1 MSSRPRTL
9 TREFGTALAVLAV
22 YVLTLL
28 APLHQAAGLQRD
40 LAALGYE
47 TQGSWSVCAPL
58 VDDGDGS
65 PRALVQVKC
74 PASGVG
80 KNELLAVLPAAIV
93 IAPRLDTA
101 VVLAF
106 MDAPHLASGPE
117 NRAGRSRAP
126 PVLA

>member
-80 KNELLAVLPAAIV
+80 KNELLAVLPTAIV

-106 MDAPHLASGPE
+106 MDAPYLASGPE
-117 NRAGRSRAP
+117 SRAGRSRAP
-126 PVLA
+126 PVLV

>member
-47 TQGSWSVCAPL
+47 IQGSWSVCAPL
-58 VDDGDGS
+58 LDDGDGG

-74 PASGVG
+74 PASGMG

-106 MDAPHLASGPE
+106 IDAPHLASGPE

-126 PVLA
+126 PVLV